1 MEKSE
6 QAVKNC
12 CSLFFCLLSGNYWRF
27 LHIPFYHNVWY
38 NI

>member
-27 LHIPFYHNVWY
+27 LLKAYY
-38 NI
+38 NLIIH